1 MSAACEASEPATVED
16 VHRTAL
22 AMPHVTVERAGGDNP
37 VYQVGRRSFVY
48 FRTPRPDAV
57 DPDTGEPYDD
67 VIIIWVASE
76 HDKRALIED
85 PDSPFFTTSHFDGH
99 PSVLVRASR
108 LRDVDRDE
116 LVELIQEAW
125 LSRASR
131 RRANA
136 WLADHG
142 LPLIE

>member
-1 MSAACEASEPATVED
+1 MQPETATPATVED
-16 VHRTAL
+16 VHETAR
-22 AMPHVTVERAGGDNP
+22 AMPHVTVERGGGDNP

-57 DPDTGEPYDD
+57 DPDTGERYDD
-67 VIIIWVASE
+67 VIIIWVPTE
-76 HDKRALIED
+76 HDKRALVED
-85 PDSPFFTTSHFDGH
+85 PDSPFFTTRHFDGH

-108 LRDVDRDE
+108 LHEVDRGE
-116 LVELIQEAW
+116 LVELVQEAW

-136 WLADHG
+136 WLAEHD
-142 LPLIE
+142 LPPVG

>member
-1 MSAACEASEPATVED
+1 MSVRPGASEPATAEN
-16 VHRTAL
+16 VHEAAL
-22 AMPHVTVERAGGDNP
+22 AMPYVTVERGGGDNP
-37 VYQVGRRSFVY
+37 VYQVGRKSFVY

-57 DPDTGEPYDD
+57 DPETGERYHD
-67 VIIIWVASE
+67 VVMIWVASE
-76 HDKRALIED
+76 HDKRALVDE

-108 LRDVDRDE
+108 LDEVDRDE
-116 LVELIQEAW
+116 IVELVQEAW
-125 LSRASR
+125 LSQASR

-136 WLADHG
+136 WLADHD

>member
-1 MSAACEASEPATVED
+1 
-16 VHRTAL
+16 
-22 AMPHVTVERAGGDNP
+22 MPHVTVARAGGDNP
-37 VYQVGRRSFVY
+37 VYQVGRKSFVY

-57 DPDTGEPYDD
+57 DPDTGQRYDD
-67 VIIIWVASE
+67 VILIWVPTE
-76 HDKRALIED
+76 HDKHALVAD

-108 LRDVDRDE
+108 LREVDRDE

-125 LSRASR
+125 LSQASR

-136 WLADHG
+136 WLADQG
-142 LPLIE
+142 LPPLD